1 MKKGFTFAESAT
13 HINLPQSIAKAG
25 FTLAEVLITL
35 GIIGVVA
42 AMTIPNLMTAHKKRV
57 IESKLKKAVSTINQ
71 AIKLSES
78 ENGELETWDKT
89 LPKEEFVKKYFS
101 PYMKVMKIC
110 TNEDRCGYN
119 MKSPNIW
126 SYLNGT
132 PNGCYN
138 SPFNNDRTPFISMDG
153 ILYVFGFSP
162 ISGVAA
168 DNDKIII
175 IDINGSE
182 KPNKFGHDVFFLV
195 RNEQADS
202 ITPYGADKGHNAIK
216 NDCSATG
223 SGMYCAAWIYQ
234 NGWNIPSGYP
244 IK

>member
-1 MKKGFTFAESAT
+1 MKKDFTLTESAT
-13 HINLPQSIAKAG
+13 HVNLPQSIAKAG

-42 AMTIPNLMTAHKKRV
+42 AITIPNLMTAHKKRV

-78 ENGELETWDKT
+78 ENGELETWDKS
-89 LPKEEFVKKYFS
+89 LDKEEFIKKYFS
-101 PYMKVMKIC
+101 PYMKIMKIC
-110 TNEDRCGYN
+110 TLQDTCGYGTG
-119 MKSPNIW
+119 SIW
-126 SYLNGT
+126 VYLNGT
-132 PNGCYN
+132 PNGYYN
-138 SPFNNDRTPFISMDG
+138 SPFNNNDRTPFISMDG

-162 ISGVAA
+162 TYGVVA

-182 KPNKFGHDVFFLV
+182 KPNRFGHDVFFLV
-195 RNEQADS
+195 RNEQANS

>member
-1 MKKGFTFAESAT
+1 MKKSFTLAEGAT
-13 HINLPQSIAKAG
+13 HVTSLQTVTKPA

-110 TNEDRCGYN
+110 LTPADCRYTGKNSGW
-119 MKSPNIW
+119 I
-126 SYLNGT
+126 YLNGT
-132 PNGCYN
+132 TNGSYN

-162 ISGVAA
+162 TYGVAA

-182 KPNKFGHDVFFLV
+182 KPNRFGHDVFFLV

-202 ITPYGADKGHNAIK
+202 ITPYGADKGHNVIK

-223 SGMYCAAWIYQ
+223 SGMYCASWIYQ
-234 NGWNIPSGYP
+234 NGWQIPSGYP

>member
-1 MKKGFTFAESAT
+1 MKKIFTLTKSTT
-13 HINLPQSIAKAG
+13 HINLPHTIAKAG

-71 AIKLSES
+71 AIKLSEN

-89 LPKEEFVKKYFS
+89 LSHEEFVKKYFS
-101 PYMKVMKIC
+101 PYMKIMKIC
-110 TNEDRCGYN
+110 ITPTDCKYTGKNSEW
-119 MKSPNIW
+119 I
-126 SYLNGT
+126 YLNGEK
-132 PNGCYN
+132 NGYYN
-138 SPFNNDRTPFISMDG
+138 SPFNNNRTPFMSMDG

-162 ISGVAA
+162 PSGIAA

-182 KPNKFGHDVFFLV
+182 KPNRFGHDVFFLI

-202 ITPYGADKGHNAIK
+202 ITPYGADKGHNVIK
-216 NDCSATG
+216 NNCSATG
-223 SGMYCAAWIYQ
+223 SGIYCASWIYQ